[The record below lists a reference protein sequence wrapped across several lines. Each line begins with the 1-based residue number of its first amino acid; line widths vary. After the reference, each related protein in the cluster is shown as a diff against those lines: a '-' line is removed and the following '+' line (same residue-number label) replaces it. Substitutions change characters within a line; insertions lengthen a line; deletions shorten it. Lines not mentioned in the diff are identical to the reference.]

1 MNLQDIINPI
11 GKITE
16 ASFAILEGGFPN
28 LVNWGCIVL
37 GMIGLVYWLKLQGRY
52 NNEAKQNGRIA

>member
-11 GKITE
+11 GKVTE
-16 ASFAILEGGFPN
+16 ASFAILEGEFPN

-37 GMIGLVYWLKLQGRY
+37 GLIGLVFWLKLQGRY
-52 NNEAKQNGRIA
+52 NKQAKQDGGIA